1 MAYHVRRCDLVGS
14 HLFADL
20 CHIYHACFSYRHT
33 YAFGNSGYFSWYLCG
48 HYCHINLCRSCRKIG
63 IFKAGSIANLAPFIA
78 SIIAVPLLGEMLN
91 TTLVMGLIGMAIGA
105 LQPWRWFIGR

>member
-33 YAFGNSGYFSWYLCG
+33 YAFGNSGYF
-48 HYCHINLCRSCRKIG
+48 HG
-63 IFKAGSIANLAPFIA
+63 IFVV
-78 SIIAVPLLGEMLN
+78 IIA
-91 TTLVMGLIGMAIGA
+91 TLTYAEAVAKLVSSK
-105 LQPWRWFIGR
+105 QVVSPT